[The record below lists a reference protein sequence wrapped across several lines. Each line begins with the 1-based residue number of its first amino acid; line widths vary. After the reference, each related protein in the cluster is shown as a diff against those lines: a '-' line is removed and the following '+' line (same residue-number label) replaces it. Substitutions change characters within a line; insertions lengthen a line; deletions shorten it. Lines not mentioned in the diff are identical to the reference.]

1 MLSFLGKISDN
12 YNMRR
17 IISFIVR
24 LWIMFFLMS
33 FVGCDKIPSIHQ
45 TGSGQDTV
53 VVADTLPVVQG
64 KDSSDVK
71 KEVQRK
77 SCSLYKGLKRS
88 HFLRDPNKMHIRT
101 GMEMGMKKPFR
112 KNADFLAVRDS
123 ILGNNILKYVE
134 DGVYYKKK
142 EMRYSYPYLIP
153 EAIVLLDE
161 ISTRFH
167 EKLMKKNMNS
177 YSLQVTSCLR
187 TMESQSQLRN
197 SNLNATKDTTSHC
210 FGASFDIS
218 YWEFIE
224 NETGELRRYRNL
236 QKILTQTI
244 REIRNEKKCLV
255 IKETGQFC
263 FHCTVIQ

>member
-1 MLSFLGKISDN
+1 MQNRIFSFFR
-12 YNMRR
+12 Y
-17 IISFIVR
+17 
-24 LWIMFFLMS
+24 FFCCC
-33 FVGCDKIPSIHQ
+33 FVVTFSCKDKESARQENVVVAPM
-45 TGSGQDTV
+45 DTV
-53 VVADTLPVVQG
+53 VAIEKRDSVVSEVLP
-64 KDSSDVK
+64 KAK
-71 KEVQRK
+71 KH
-77 SCSLYKGLKRS
+77 CSLYANLKRS

-123 ILGNNILKYVE
+123 ILKNRVLIYLE
-134 DGVYYKKK
+134 DGMYYKKK

-153 EAIVLLDE
+153 EAVELIEE

-167 EKLMKKNMNS
+167 DKLMAKNMNS

-187 TMESQSQLRN
+187 TMESQIQLRN
-197 SNLNATKDTTSHC
+197 SNLNATRDTTSHC

-218 YWEFIE
+218 YWEFLE
-224 NETGELRRYRNL
+224 NSTGELRRYRNL